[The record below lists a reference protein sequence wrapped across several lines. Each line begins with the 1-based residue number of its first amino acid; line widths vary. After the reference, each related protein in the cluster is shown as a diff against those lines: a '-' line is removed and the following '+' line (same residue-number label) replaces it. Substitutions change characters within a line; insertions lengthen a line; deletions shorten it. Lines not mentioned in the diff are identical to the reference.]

1 MTFTSLH
8 FFIFFP
14 VVCVLFYATPARFRW
29 LLLLVAS
36 YYFYINLKP
45 VFALLTAGITLSTWF
60 FTNRIQSADDD
71 AKRNKLLWANV
82 VLILLPLLFFKYF
95 PAINQGVFDV
105 LTAMNVRYTLPEIS
119 LLMPVGISFYTFM
132 AIGYTVDVYNE
143 EIEAEKNLGIL
154 ALFISFFPLVLSGPI
169 ERGKNMLPQFHSPA
183 KLDPANLS
191 QGLKWMLWGFFMKLV
206 VADRIG
212 IYIDEVF
219 KDISIHNGTTF
230 TLTTILYP
238 FQVYADLGG
247 YSLIA
252 IGCAK
257 IMGFDVMQNFRRP
270 FFSISMA
277 ELWRRW
283 HISLITWITDYI
295 YTPIS
300 FSLRK
305 RGKWGI
311 VYALLLAFLIS
322 GIWHGARMTYVI
334 WGLMQGIF
342 LSIEALTA
350 KNRKEFRERYNLSG
364 KPFFIFVCCIFIF
377 GLFAFSQIFGRADN
391 LSDAAT
397 IIAKLFTDHGMPF
410 LDMPTLTLA
419 AFGLGLLFASDFRD
433 EYFPTKLRFFENRFF
448 AVRFTSYLFVLLL
461 VIFLGVVNNRFIYFN
476 F

>member
-8 FFIFFP
+8 FFVFFP
-14 VVCVLFYATPARFRW
+14 VVCVLYYLTPARFRW

-36 YYFYINLKP
+36 YYFYLNLKP
-45 VFALLTAGITLSTWF
+45 VFGLLTAGITLSTWF
-60 FTNRIQSADDD
+60 FTNRIQRTQDDG
-71 AKRNKLLWANV
+71 KRSKLLWANV
-82 VLILLPLLFFKYF
+82 VLILLPLAFFKYF
-95 PAINQGVFDV
+95 PAINQAVFE
-105 LTAMNVRYTLPEIS
+105 LLSSWGVRYTLPEWS

-132 AIGYTVDVYNE
+132 GIGYTVDVFNE
-143 EIEAEKNLGIL
+143 EIEAETNIGYL

-169 ERGKNMLPQFHSPA
+169 ERGGNMLPQFHAPKKPNA
-183 KLDPANLS
+183 AHFS

-219 KDISIHNGTTF
+219 ADISIHNGTTF
-230 TLTTILYP
+230 LLTTILYP
-238 FQVYADLGG
+238 FQIYADLGG

-270 FFSISMA
+270 FFSVSMG

-305 RGKWGI
+305 HAKWGI
-311 VYALLLAFLIS
+311 VIALLLAFLIS
-322 GIWHGARMTYVI
+322 GIWHGPRMTYVV
-334 WGLMQGIF
+334 WGLLQGF
-342 LSIEALTA
+342 YLSVEALTV
-350 KNRKEFRERYNLSG
+350 KSRKEFREKYNIAHNA
-364 KPFFIFVCCIFIF
+364 FFIVGCCVLIFL
-377 GLFAFSQIFGRADN
+377 LFSLSQIFGRADN
-391 LSDAAT
+391 LHDAAF
-397 IIAKLFTDHGMPF
+397 IFGKLFTDHRMPF
-410 LDMPTLTLA
+410 LDVPTLGLV
-419 AFGLGLLFASDFRD
+419 AFGLGLLLLSDFRD
-433 EYFPTKLRFFENRFF
+433 EYFPTRMRFFENRYF
-448 AVRFTSYLFVLLL
+448 AVRFASYLFVLLV
-461 VIFLGVVNNRFIYFN
+461 VIFFGVVNNRFIYFN